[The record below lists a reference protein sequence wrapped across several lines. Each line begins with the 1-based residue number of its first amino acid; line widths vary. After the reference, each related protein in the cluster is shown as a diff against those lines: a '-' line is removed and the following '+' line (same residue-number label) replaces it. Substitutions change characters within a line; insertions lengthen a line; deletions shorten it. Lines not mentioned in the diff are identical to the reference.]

1 MAVAILEKERSLVKT
16 EEKREEQAKTVFP
29 AEKISDEQHNA
40 RISEMYKRLLNP
52 AAKVAAVL
60 VRTEQA
66 PVQPK
71 KQLFVEPAAKQAPYL
86 VENARATADIFR
98 ADNPI
103 NRRLLRSEEIVDVDD
118 EEENE
123 DLRPTQTTIQYKTSA
138 VRESEEADVIETASA
153 GKRFSLSKREKGI
166 TAVVISVIVAMFA
179 LIIINSAIL
188 SGMNAEM
195 SALQTTLDTVEETY
209 NEVNKEVESLVNEAL
224 ENVDE
229 FAAGNGMVK

>member
-1 MAVAILEKERSLVKT
+1 M
-16 EEKREEQAKTVFP
+16 
-29 AEKISDEQHNA
+29 
-40 RISEMYKRLLNP
+40 
-52 AAKVAAVL
+52 

-98 ADNPI
+98 ADSPI

-138 VRESEEADVIETASA
+138 VRESEESDVIETASA

-166 TAVVISVIVAMFA
+166 IAVVISVIVAMFA